1 MESEPEMYVS
11 DPQYIKEGVKGFT
24 FYSLKGTKV
33 PEVISRRY
41 RDFDA
46 LRKKLVERWPGIYI
60 PKLPNKKKVASKGQK
75 ISPIKVEV
83 INRFLK
89 KISKIKYLMDS
100 EEMKLFLQNKSN
112 VDKTLEAL
120 KSQNYEEISKK
131 YFNTFTEYDDN
142 FDTLAGKEEQDIF
155 EKKLL
160 ESLVKMKNFMN
171 LVFTAKEKFNEEQ
184 ENYSAVINMF
194 SLYEK
199 ESLSNLVDNQEDKLV
214 FFNMKNHDFLENKE
228 IAQKQ
233 IINPYDRLYSAVTDD
248 YLNMEAM
255 VEALEYLK
263 YLQDSENKLNKNLSN
278 INIELSELLAG
289 KSSMKTLFKNKEK
302 EIARLNSE
310 KENLE
315 KNINDLKNI
324 IKVATFIMQNEI
336 KNFKIIQLENYY
348 AELSRIDNDIEKNAE
363 ISDNLWESV
372 IKDNNISEFK

>member
-1 MESEPEMYVS
+1 
-11 DPQYIKEGVKGFT
+11 
-24 FYSLKGTKV
+24 
-33 PEVISRRY
+33 
-41 RDFDA
+41 
-46 LRKKLVERWPGIYI
+46 
-60 PKLPNKKKVASKGQK
+60 
-75 ISPIKVEV
+75 
-83 INRFLK
+83 
-89 KISKIKYLMDS
+89 
-100 EEMKLFLQNKSN
+100 
-112 VDKTLEAL
+112 
-120 KSQNYEEISKK
+120 
-131 YFNTFTEYDDN
+131 
-142 FDTLAGKEEQDIF
+142 
-155 EKKLL
+155 
-160 ESLVKMKNFMN
+160 MN

-214 FFNMKNHDFLENKE
+214 FFNMKNHDILENKE
-228 IAQKQ
+228 ISQKQ

-302 EIARLNSE
+302 EINRLNSE

-336 KNFKIIQLENYY
+336 KNFKIIKLENYY
-348 AELSRIDNDIEKNAE
+348 AELYRIDNYIEKN
-363 ISDNLWESV
+363 S
-372 IKDNNISEFK
+372 

>member
-1 MESEPEMYVS
+1 
-11 DPQYIKEGVKGFT
+11 
-24 FYSLKGTKV
+24 
-33 PEVISRRY
+33 
-41 RDFDA
+41 
-46 LRKKLVERWPGIYI
+46 
-60 PKLPNKKKVASKGQK
+60 
-75 ISPIKVEV
+75 
-83 INRFLK
+83 
-89 KISKIKYLMDS
+89 
-100 EEMKLFLQNKSN
+100 
-112 VDKTLEAL
+112 
-120 KSQNYEEISKK
+120 
-131 YFNTFTEYDDN
+131 
-142 FDTLAGKEEQDIF
+142 
-155 EKKLL
+155 
-160 ESLVKMKNFMN
+160 
-171 LVFTAKEKFNEEQ
+171 
-184 ENYSAVINMF
+184 
-194 SLYEK
+194 
-199 ESLSNLVDNQEDKLV
+199 
-214 FFNMKNHDFLENKE
+214 MKNHDILENKE
-228 IAQKQ
+228 ISQKQ

-310 KENLE
+310 KDNLE

>member
-1 MESEPEMYVS
+1 
-11 DPQYIKEGVKGFT
+11 
-24 FYSLKGTKV
+24 
-33 PEVISRRY
+33 
-41 RDFDA
+41 
-46 LRKKLVERWPGIYI
+46 
-60 PKLPNKKKVASKGQK
+60 
-75 ISPIKVEV
+75 
-83 INRFLK
+83 
-89 KISKIKYLMDS
+89 MDS

-112 VDKTLEAL
+112 VDKALEGL

-184 ENYSAVINMF
+184 ENYFAIINMF

-289 KSSMKTLFKNKEK
+289 KSSMKMLFKNKEK
-302 EIARLNSE
+302 EITRLNSE

-363 ISDNLWESV
+363 ISDNFWESV